1 VSWRLGTWRWLAS
14 RTPHPLGGPVLTDL
28 IVVGAGLA
36 GSAAACAASARGMSV
51 VVLEAFSP
59 GHRRGSSHGSAR
71 IFRRAYPDP
80 LYVRL
85 TGQAGERWRRLEA
98 EAGESLLH
106 LTGGLDFGALR
117 NPEQLHAVLAS
128 CGVPASLHSADEAAE
143 RWPFISFAGAG
154 RVMFHAD
161 AGVLDPD
168 RAMAAML
175 RLAAARGADIR
186 FDTPVTRLAANPD
199 GDGALVHT
207 DGGTF
212 AAPVVAVAAG
222 AWLPPLAGDLLR
234 LPALTVTQQQVF
246 HFAPHREPSAPA
258 TSWPIF
264 IFRDE
269 ADDCYGLPGGRDGQ
283 MPGAIKLGE
292 HYDGKVTTAADRDY
306 AVDPAARARTI
317 AFAEKRL
324 PGLASDPVNE
334 VTCLYT
340 STATEDFILDRT
352 GPFVIASA
360 CSGHGA
366 KFAPLLGEII
376 ADLAAGKPTPDPRF
390 ALAAHLSRLPFLAD
404 RPCRTIRRRLAAS
417 RGC

>member
-1 VSWRLGTWRWLAS
+1 M
-14 RTPHPLGGPVLTDL
+14 TDL

-36 GSAAACAASARGMSV
+36 GSAAAWAASARGMSV
-51 VVLEAFSP
+51 VVLEAFAP

-85 TGQAGERWRRLEA
+85 TGHAGERWRQLEA

-106 LTGGLDFGALR
+106 QTGGLDFGALR
-117 NPEQLHAVLAS
+117 DPEQLHAVLTS
-128 CGVPASLHSADEAAE
+128 CGVPASLHSPDEAAE
-143 RWPFISFAGAG
+143 RWPFISFAGVG
-154 RVMFHAD
+154 QVMFHAE

-207 DGGTF
+207 DSGTF
-212 AAPVVAVAAG
+212 AAPVVAIAAG
-222 AWLPPLAGDLLR
+222 AWLSPLAAGLVR
-234 LPALTVTQQQVF
+234 LPALTVIQQQVF
-246 HFAPHREPSAPA
+246 HFAPLRESATA
-258 TSWPIF
+258 WPIF
-264 IFRDE
+264 IFQDE
-269 ADDCYGLPGGRDGQ
+269 IDDCYGLPGGRDGRV
-283 MPGAIKLGE
+283 PGAIKLGE
-292 HYDGKVTTAADRDY
+292 HYDGKITTAADRDY

-317 AFAEKRL
+317 AFAERRL
-324 PGLASDPVNE
+324 PGLAGDPVNE

-340 STATEDFILDRT
+340 STANEDFILDRT

-390 ALAAHLSRLPFLAD
+390 SLAAHLSRLRFPAD
-404 RPCRTIRRRLAAS
+404 PHAHL
-417 RGC
+417 GGDQWHQWDVHVVDQ

>member
-1 VSWRLGTWRWLAS
+1 M
-14 RTPHPLGGPVLTDL
+14 TDL

-36 GSAAACAASARGMSV
+36 GSAAAWAASARGMSV
-51 VVLEAFSP
+51 VVLEAFAP

-85 TGQAGERWRRLEA
+85 TGQAGERWRQLEA

-106 LTGGLDFGALR
+106 QTGGLDFGALR
-117 NPEQLHAVLAS
+117 DPEQLHAVLTS
-128 CGVPASLHSADEAAE
+128 CGVPASLHSPDEAAE
-143 RWPFISFAGAG
+143 RWPFISFAGVG
-154 RVMFHAD
+154 QVMFHAE

-175 RLAAARGADIR
+175 RLAAAHGADIR

-207 DGGTF
+207 DSGTF
-212 AAPVVAVAAG
+212 AAPVVAIAVG
-222 AWLPPLAGDLLR
+222 AWLSPLAAGLVQ
-234 LPALTVTQQQVF
+234 LPTLTVIQQQVF
-246 HFAPHREPSAPA
+246 HFAPLRESATA
-258 TSWPIF
+258 WPIF
-264 IFRDE
+264 IFQDE
-269 ADDCYGLPGGRDGQ
+269 IDDCYGLPGGRDGRV
-283 MPGAIKLGE
+283 PGAIKLGE
-292 HYDGKVTTAADRDY
+292 HYDGKITTAADRDY

-317 AFAEKRL
+317 AFAERRL
-324 PGLASDPVNE
+324 PGLAGDPVNE

-340 STATEDFILDRT
+340 STANEDFILDRT

-390 ALAAHLSRLPFLAD
+390 SLAAHLSRLRFPAD
-404 RPCRTIRRRLAAS
+404 PHAHL
-417 RGC
+417 GGDQWHQWDVHVVDQ